1 MTKVFLLYFSSFF
14 IYFFSLKTVD
24 FINNFE
30 SEKILDKKV
39 SRIIV
44 STLTSLFVVCLFFKY
59 GFSFLG
65 IKFFLLSI
73 YLIICAYIDHYSH
86 YVYSIFSAIFFIIS
100 ISILVYQ
107 YYTGISFMSNILS
120 FFLTLIIC
128 YSLYLF
134 KVFSWGDIEVFS
146 LTALCLGNFLG
157 VFIIFLSLCL
167 SGIFGYFKLLFKRI
181 KFHDRMA
188 LCPFIAVS
196 TIIVILLV

>member
-14 IYFFSLKTVD
+14 IYFFSLKAVD

-30 SEKILDKKV
+30 SEKILDKKA

-59 GFSFLG
+59 DLSFLL

-73 YLIICAYIDHYSH
+73 YLIICAYIDYYSQC
-86 YVYSIFSAIFFIIS
+86 VYSIFSVIFLIIS
-100 ISILVYQ
+100 IVILAYQ
-107 YYTGISFMSNILS
+107 YYIGISFMSSILS
-120 FFLTLIIC
+120 FLLTLIIC
-128 YSLYLF
+128 YALYLF
-134 KVFSWGDIEVFS
+134 KIFSWGDIEVFS
-146 LTALCLGNFLG
+146 LTALFLGNFLG

-167 SGIFGYFKLLFKRI
+167 SGIFGYFKLVFKKI
-181 KFHDRMA
+181 KLHDRMP